1 MQSLSEPYVTP
12 RSRPPRLFKYLHPD
26 RIDVLETCKICFS
39 SPLNLNDPFE
49 LKPPLRLYDSDESM
63 WAAADQLLPQLIEDT
78 VAEVPLAVRHLVTK
92 ANVETAVRAQ
102 MLSKDSGFASTLKS
116 LMPALH
122 ARFNAEMEKRV
133 GILCLTEAPDD
144 ILMWAH
150 YACSHEG
157 FVVEF
162 DPEASFFHQQRSE
175 KDEFRHLRPVH
186 YSNIRPLLTFD
197 NADFRAMLTKSE
209 HWSYEREWRMMVDV
223 SDASTVLT
231 VGGKNFHLFAFPPSS
246 IKSVILGSRM
256 PQARR
261 ERFVSMISGNPM
273 LAHVTCYQATTDDT
287 LFKLNIDPM
296 TDGQ

>member
-1 MQSLSEPYVTP
+1 MQILSESRVTP
-12 RSRPPRLFKYLHPD
+12 KSAPRRLFKYLHPD

-63 WAAADQLLPQLIEDT
+63 WAAAESLLPQLIEET
-78 VAEVPLAVRHLVTK
+78 VAEIPLALRHLVTK
-92 ANVETAVRAQ
+92 ANLEAAVRIQ
-102 MLSKDSGFASTLKS
+102 MRSKDSGYASTLKS

-122 ARFNAEMEKRV
+122 ARFNAEMEKLV

-162 DPEASFFHQQRSE
+162 DPEASFFSQKRSE

-197 NADFRAMLTKSE
+197 NADFSAMLTKSE
-209 HWSYEREWRMMVDV
+209 HWSYEREWRMMVALP
-223 SDASTVLT
+223 DASSVLT
-231 VGGKNFHLFAFPPSS
+231 VGGKDFHLFAFPPSI

-256 PQARR
+256 SQENS
-261 ERFVSMISGNPM
+261 ERLVSLISESPL
-273 LAHVTCYQATTDDT
+273 LAHVICYQATTDDR
-287 LFKLNIDPM
+287 LFKLNINPI
-296 TDGQ
+296 TD